1 MPNTNNRNYPLPS
14 GEKMLHEDVQTI
26 GQAISAIDNDVQ
38 QLVDKGEVG
47 ASDIQTIN
55 KRLHRAK
62 LNMLLDEN
70 IFPV

>member
-1 MPNTNNRNYPLPS
+1 MPNTDQRKYPLPS
-14 GEKMLHEDVQTI
+14 GEVMLSEDVKTI
-26 GQAISAIDNDVQ
+26 AQAIESIDVDVQ

-47 ASDIQTIN
+47 ASDIQKLN
-55 KRLHRAK
+55 KRMHRAK